1 MMRDVIRAASQ
12 EILRCSF
19 CQKPQDA
26 VGKLISSPEGR
37 ARAYI
42 CEECVGVCETLEG
55 HVHRDEVTSSAA
67 EPTGSL
73 RGLFAWYRRKHP
85 ARPCCSF
92 CGKAK
97 EAARE
102 LTQELIGSP
111 DRRAYI
117 CYDCLGICRTILAEG
132 ATLSGAEGAGA
143 GRGGRS
149 L

>member
-1 MMRDVIRAASQ
+1 MRDVIRAGSQ

-19 CQKPQDA
+19 CKKTQDA

-42 CEECVGVCETLEG
+42 CEECVGVCETLEE
-55 HVHRDEVTSSAA
+55 HVHRDEEASSAA
-67 EPTGSL
+67 EPAGSL
-73 RGLFAWYRRKHP
+73 RGLFSWYRRNHP
-85 ARPCCSF
+85 TEPCCSF

-97 EAARE
+97 EAVHK
-102 LTQELIGSP
+102 LIGSP
-111 DRRAYI
+111 DRRAHI